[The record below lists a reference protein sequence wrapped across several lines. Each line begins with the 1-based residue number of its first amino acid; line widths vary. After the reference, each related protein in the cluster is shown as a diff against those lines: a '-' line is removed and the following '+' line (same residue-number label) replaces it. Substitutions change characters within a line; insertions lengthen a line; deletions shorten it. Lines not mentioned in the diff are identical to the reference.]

1 MTWDL
6 IKLNNGTCAL
16 LEVSRELT
24 AILQIV
30 LSGGRILVTWTGTSI
45 PSIAFGTWTLGGGQ
59 QSTDKVDQA
68 LSVGFSHID
77 TAQSYRNEYE
87 AGIAIH
93 ESGLARED
101 LWITTK
107 YSGLNGLG
115 IETSIQNSLQ
125 NLGVDY
131 VNLYLIHHPRLA
143 VPDIPTAWSKM
154 EKLQTDGL
162 VKSIGVS
169 NFNVLQLQTLLDSA
183 KIKPI
188 LFHPYVLASQA
199 PIVEFGNKNGIVSEA
214 YSILTPLTHHTGG
227 PVDKPLKEIAARLDS
242 EPEQVLLAW
251 AKAKGVVV
259 VTASTKKDRLERYL
273 AAGDLGQS
281 TIPAMRTL
289 TDAVF
294 HPCMCVELTTEDI
307 AAIDAAGIIGARRIT
322 ARTYMRRAA
331 VAALIG
337 AAMLGSML
345 TLLIQYR
352 AEKARLFNIYQEDTD
367 KYLAGFLGDDL
378 RTLGLPA
385 PAECMLRAWRTGFVV
400 CTWDEGKGA
409 EEVLRA
415 FYTMRRDAE
424 GFLEL
429 SITRVELKGS
439 GKHMIVR
446 APSTAPSKWKK
457 NVTRNEPEDVSGYGK
472 APGAV
477 KSTYIARKE
486 AMANP
491 TSYPTTTY
499 QVAKSAARTPSYSST
514 GERSTAAYHKHLLPD
529 KPVWKRE
536 SPPPLSLTT
545 GPPATPHSTTPS
557 APNTSSKSEFATPS
571 RRMEPSAAW
580 NSSNTQAAASTPAS
594 YAGSSSK
601 THDLVI
607 PKLEEEVH
615 DSILRSALPHSHPD
629 PRTPHTI
636 TSAHTATRTHINTTA
651 TTPHAITHTHTPR
664 LLPPTSGH
672 SSPSLS
678 SASESPAQSVFSTRS
693 AATTASSTMTASS
706 AAGALTRE
714 VWDVRRE
721 MAALRAREAALV
733 EQLEWAKRQG
743 PAWIRERERLGSP
756 ERHRD
761 DPAQNAVEGAWAG
774 EVGNSSLTAGIG
786 FEALRAQLQSETD
799 ARRAAE
805 AALPRGKAA
814 PRASGGRARG
824 CAPRVCG
831 AFRRAGV
838 DGRVHSDRGAQR
850 PGTGDQ
856 GVAGLGREDRHG
868 IIIVGMLYPHE
879 HVWCYVYTALY
890 CICVA
895 EVL

>member
-1 MTWDL
+1 
-6 IKLNNGTCAL
+6 
-16 LEVSRELT
+16 
-24 AILQIV
+24 
-30 LSGGRILVTWTGTSI
+30 
-45 PSIAFGTWTLGGGQ
+45 
-59 QSTDKVDQA
+59 
-68 LSVGFSHID
+68 
-77 TAQSYRNEYE
+77 
-87 AGIAIH
+87 
-93 ESGLARED
+93 
-101 LWITTK
+101 
-107 YSGLNGLG
+107 
-115 IETSIQNSLQ
+115 
-125 NLGVDY
+125 
-131 VNLYLIHHPRLA
+131 
-143 VPDIPTAWSKM
+143 
-154 EKLQTDGL
+154 
-162 VKSIGVS
+162 
-169 NFNVLQLQTLLDSA
+169 
-183 KIKPI
+183 
-188 LFHPYVLASQA
+188 
-199 PIVEFGNKNGIVSEA
+199 
-214 YSILTPLTHHTGG
+214 
-227 PVDKPLKEIAARLDS
+227 
-242 EPEQVLLAW
+242 
-251 AKAKGVVV
+251 
-259 VTASTKKDRLERYL
+259 
-273 AAGDLGQS
+273 
-281 TIPAMRTL
+281 
-289 TDAVF
+289 
-294 HPCMCVELTTEDI
+294 
-307 AAIDAAGIIGARRIT
+307 
-322 ARTYMRRAA
+322 
-331 VAALIG
+331 
-337 AAMLGSML
+337 ML

-457 NVTRNEPEDVSGYGK
+457 NVTRNGPEDVSGYGK

-499 QVAKSAARTPSYSST
+499 QAKSAARTPSYSST

-545 GPPATPHSTTPS
+545 GSPATPHSTTPS

-571 RRMEPSAAW
+571 RRTEPSAAW

-615 DSILRSALPHSHPD
+615 DSILRSALPPSHTD

-636 TSAHTATRTHINTTA
+636 TSAHTATRIHSNATT
-651 TTPHAITHTHTPR
+651 TTPHSITHTHTPR

-733 EQLEWAKRQG
+733 EQLERAKRQG
-743 PAWIRERERLGSP
+743 PEWIREQERLGSP

-761 DPAQNAVEGAWAG
+761 DPAQDAV
-774 EVGNSSLTAGIG
+774 
-786 FEALRAQLQSETD
+786 EALRAQLQAETE
-799 ARRAAE
+799 ARRGAE
-805 AALPRGKAA
+805 AALHEERRRRERVEGVLADARRECAA
-814 PRASGGRARG
+814 PFVVPALMDAFIQIAALSDPERG
-824 CAPRVCG
+824 IKV
-831 AFRRAGV
+831 
-838 DGRVHSDRGAQR
+838 
-850 PGTGDQ
+850 
-856 GVAGLGREDRHG
+856 
-868 IIIVGMLYPHE
+868 
-879 HVWCYVYTALY
+879 
-890 CICVA
+890 
-895 EVL
+895 